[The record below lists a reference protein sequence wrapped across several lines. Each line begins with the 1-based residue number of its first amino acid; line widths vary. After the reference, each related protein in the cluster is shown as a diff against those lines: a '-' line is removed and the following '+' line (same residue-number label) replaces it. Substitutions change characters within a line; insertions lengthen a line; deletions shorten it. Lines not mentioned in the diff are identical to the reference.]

1 MEAIQFKRAELEI
14 RRLLRITL
22 NIIPAEAVR
31 EHLPMFISGPD
42 NIR

>member
-1 MEAIQFKRAELEI
+1 MEAIQFKRAELEDQEI
-14 RRLLRITL
+14 IAHYF
-22 NIIPAEAVR
+22 IPAEAVR